1 MFILIVLWCRPKAV
15 KYHKPTVS
23 AICTSKGLQFI
34 HYLVIIQCILGLI
47 ISVVEADLFLYLL
60 KID

>member
-1 MFILIVLWCRPKAV
+1 MFILIVLWSRPKTV

-23 AICTSKGLQFI
+23 TISSSMGSFICNSS
-34 HYLVIIQCILGLI
+34 YRWLI
-47 ISVVEADLFLYLL
+47 ISVVEAELFLFLL